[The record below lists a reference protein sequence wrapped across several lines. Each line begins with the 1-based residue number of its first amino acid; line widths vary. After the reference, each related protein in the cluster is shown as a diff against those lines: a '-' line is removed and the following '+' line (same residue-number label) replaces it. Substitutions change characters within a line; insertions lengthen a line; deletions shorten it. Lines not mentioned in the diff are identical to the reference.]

1 MSDHLK
7 EKWMEPLSFMVL
19 FFLSVKPYNQKKYLG
34 TLLVTTHKLLHLNQH
49 QSSHGE
55 HLVNSI
61 GDTPWWC
68 DLLFAD
74 MLRSLKLNS
83 WIGPISTYQHWS
95 APHQCIAYWVQP
107 RLAVKGHTLDNS
119 WMVRWYIFTQPAGGW
134 LPVHWP
140 HPSYLVGL
148 VSHWVGIVKQKV
160 LSVCGKGVP
169 GLQSRLC
176 LFPVMV

>member
-7 EKWMEPLSFMVL
+7 GKWMEPFSFMVL

-55 HLVNSI
+55 HLVDSI
-61 GDTPWWC
+61 GDTSWWC

-74 MLRSLKLNS
+74 LLRSLKLDS

-95 APHQCIAYWVQP
+95 VPLQCVAYWVQP
-107 RLAVKGHTLDNS
+107 RLAVKGQTLDSS
-119 WMVRWYIFTQPAGGW
+119 WMGRWYIHTACW
-134 LPVHWP
+134 WMVALPLTT
-140 HPSYLVGL
+140 SYLSSGPL
-148 VSHWVGIVKQKV
+148 SHWVGIVKQKV
-160 LSVCGKGVP
+160 LSACGKGAP
-169 GLQSRLC
+169 GL
-176 LFPVMV
+176 